1 MRGEVERGYLVT
13 TLTPLLARARVAR
26 PVALGSVGGAL
37 AGKPYGWM
45 IVPVTGGWVV
55 MGGGGGGI
63 DELTCA
69 WLPADGWV
77 AMPVS
82 EGCVVVARCVGAVS
96 MTMWTM

>member
-1 MRGEVERGYLVT
+1 MIVPVTGDWVVMGRG
-13 TLTPLLARARVAR
+13 
-26 PVALGSVGGAL
+26 GG
-37 AGKPYGWM
+37 G

-55 MGGGGGGI
+55 MGRGGGGI

-77 AMPVS
+77 AMPVA
-82 EGCVVVARCVGAVS
+82 EGWVVAAGCVGAVS